1 MPAGLPR
8 PLSYSSF
15 TLYEECPQKYK
26 FRYID
31 RIPEKPKHYF
41 SFGQS
46 VHTALEFFYGVKA
59 PPAPTLD
66 AVLAHYKEHWV
77 SRGYKDEET
86 EAQYFQEG
94 KDLITLFYRKHVP
107 EFHIPLFVEYN
118 FKTTMEGIPVT
129 GKVDRIDRLEDGRL
143 SIVDYKTG
151 KALDAARVAEDTQ
164 LAMYQA
170 ACESLLGAEVA
181 RLSFYHL
188 PSLTEHTLPRRPR
201 ERIDGV
207 KKRVVAA
214 ADGITKGVFAPAPQ
228 ETKCR
233 FCDYRS
239 LCPVFRTESLKSF
252 ARRVPELAAPPADAR
267 AAGQASASVAAASQ
281 DSDAELAATIDKLG
295 SLLDEVERLKAHV
308 LAIFQKKGYARAFGS
323 RYQAVKE
330 NRIRWSFP
338 DKKRVLELL
347 RSAGIYEKTLAPS
360 QPKIEAFLGDPA
372 FPPDIRARLSELS
385 EKIETIELK
394 LDELSS

>member
-1 MPAGLPR
+1 MLGGLPR

-77 SRGYKDEET
+77 SRGYKDAET

-118 FKTTMEGIPVT
+118 FKTTLEGIPVT

-164 LAMYQA
+164 LALYQA

-252 ARRVPELAAPPADAR
+252 ARPAPAPPPAPSA
-267 AAGQASASVAAASQ
+267 ASAQ
-281 DSDAELAATIDKLG
+281 DTDADLAATIDKLG
-295 SLLDEVERLKAHV
+295 ALLDEAERLKAHV
-308 LAIFQKKGYARAFGS
+308 LAIFQKKGYARAFGA

-330 NRIRWSFP
+330 GKIRWTFP
-338 DKKRVLELL
+338 DKKRVLDLL
-347 RSAGIYEKTLAPS
+347 RSTGLYERTLAPS
-360 QPKIEAFLGDPA
+360 QPKIEAFLSDPA
-372 FPPDIRARLSELS
+372 FPPDLRARLAEIS
-385 EKIETIELK
+385 EKIESVELK
-394 LDELSS
+394 LEELS